1 MKRVFKVLFLG
12 VALFVMSGV
21 AQAQVKIAHVNTAEI
36 LDVMPDKG
44 KAEKDLEKYYG
55 ELQNQLQTMAKE
67 YQTKMQDYEANQAT
81 MSNLVKQSK
90 EKEIVDLQTRI
101 QQFQANAEQEFEAKR
116 AELLAP
122 ILEKIQNAINAVG
135 KEKGYTYVLDLAT
148 GAAVYVGDSDVDIQ
162 TARNSG
168 LPCISVLW
176 GFRDRDFLIKNGA
189 ETFISA
195 PSELLSI

>member
-12 VALFVMSGV
+12 IALFVMSGV
-21 AQAQVKIAHVNTAEI
+21 AQAQVKIAHVNTADV
-36 LDVMPDKG
+36 LDAMPDKA

-55 ELQNQLQTMAKE
+55 ELQNQLQAMAKE

-101 QQFQANAEQEFEAKR
+101 QQFQASAEQEFETKR

-122 ILEKIQNAINAVG
+122 ILDKI

-148 GAAVYVGDSDVDIQ
+148 GATVYVGTDAIDCTKDVK
-162 TARNSG
+162 AKLG
-168 LPCISVLW
+168 
-176 GFRDRDFLIKNGA
+176 IK
-189 ETFISA
+189 
-195 PSELLSI
+195 